1 MPKKSWLIVKNEFLP
16 KSEELFYNSRINIT
30 SKGRKPLGA
39 IIGTNE
45 FKNEYVSEKVEKWI
59 TQIELL
65 SKIGY
70 IDPNSAYI
78 AYTRCFKHKFGY
90 TMRTIPDIQSLL
102 KSLDTVID
110 KNSYQV

>member
-1 MPKKSWLIVKNEFLP
+1 MIVKNELIP
-16 KSEELFYNSRINIT
+16 KAEELFHNTGINIT
-30 SKGRKPLGA
+30 SKGRKQLGA

-59 TQIELL
+59 TEIELL

-70 IDPNSAYI
+70 IDPHSAYI

-90 TMRTIPDIQSLL
+90 IMRTIPDIQSLL
-102 KSLDTVID
+102 KPLDTVID
-110 KNSYQV
+110 KNSFQV